1 MNEKEKRKIIEEEK
15 LYFEQEEPV
24 KKRKS
29 KTVLIVLV
37 FILFIGAYSEKK
49 IIRLSTLVNETLLF
63 ILNSFKKHQEIKKN
77 NAKKLIKGSEDLI
90 LAK

>member
-29 KTVLIVLV
+29 KT
-37 FILFIGAYSEKK
+37 
-49 IIRLSTLVNETLLF
+49 
-63 ILNSFKKHQEIKKN
+63 
-77 NAKKLIKGSEDLI
+77 
-90 LAK
+90 